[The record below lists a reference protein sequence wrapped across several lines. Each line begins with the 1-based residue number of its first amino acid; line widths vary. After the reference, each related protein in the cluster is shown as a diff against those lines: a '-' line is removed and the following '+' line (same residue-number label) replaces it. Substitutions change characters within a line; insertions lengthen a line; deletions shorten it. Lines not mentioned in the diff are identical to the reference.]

1 MSIKCTSRVWDHSA
15 ASGTE
20 LLVLLAISDH
30 AHEDGTGAYPSV
42 DTLAT
47 KCKISRRSV
56 QRYLKNLSE
65 NGELKIEYGKG
76 RNGTN
81 MYTVLSGLL
90 PANSKQEMKRICYMC
105 SCEESED
112 NILDAHHRV
121 PGDDDTLIDLCRS
134 CHVRLH
140 QLIGTDIQSLGTD
153 AGGDRLTP
161 PTHRGDKMGEGGDV
175 SGSSGVTGVS
185 PKPSVNRQEPS
196 VKRDSSDK
204 HTEWDKF
211 LLAWARHF
219 PHKIQPRVNNLTL
232 RKKLMVRLKD
242 IYFRENYETAL
253 MQASGSDFVNSGNW
267 MDAGWFL
274 KNEENWEKCLD
285 GKYDNNDKPKQ
296 VSKQQAKKDATK
308 QGLYAYLKKEG
319 VIVDE

>member
-1 MSIKCTSRVWDHSA
+1 MSVKVMGWVWDQNLPQN
-15 ASGTE
+15 E
-20 LLVLLAISDH
+20 KFVLLAHADH
-30 AHEDGTGAYPSV
+30 ADHDGYNIFPSIDLVAHKTGY
-42 DTLAT
+42 
-47 KCKISRRSV
+47 SRRSV
-56 QRYLKNLSE
+56 QRIVKRLVEKGYLIPIGLGPNAT
-65 NGELKIEYGKG
+65 NRYKIP
-76 RNGTN
+76 
-81 MYTVLSGLL
+81 M
-90 PANSKQEMKRICYMC
+90 PM
-105 SCEESED
+105 
-112 NILDAHHRV
+112 
-121 PGDDDTLIDLCRS
+121 
-134 CHVRLH
+134 
-140 QLIGTDIQSLGTD
+140 
-153 AGGDRLTP
+153 GGDRMASP
-161 PTHRGDKMGEGGDV
+161 PEGVTTEAGGVTLGVDGGD
-175 SGSSGVTGVS
+175 TATT

-285 GKYDNNDKPKQ
+285 GKYDSNDKPKQ
-296 VSKQQAKKDATK
+296 ISKQQTKKNATK

-319 VIVDE
+319 VIVDDT